1 MATNLQ
7 KKLAENIIKNVK
19 RKKPLNKQELVVSSG
34 YGVVSADRHSKT
46 ILEQKGVLEEL
57 AIRGFDVESAKKV
70 VGQILLTG
78 ENDNVKL
85 KASEMIFKVH
95 GTFAPEKSVN
105 LNVDITGDSEA
116 LKAAEMAY
124 LQQLDGT
131 TEPTEST

>member
-1 MATNLQ
+1 MATILQ
-7 KKLAENIIKNVK
+7 KNLADNVVKNIK
-19 RKKPLNKQELVVSSG
+19 RKKPLNKKELVASSG
-34 YGVVSADRHSKT
+34 YGKVTAQKHATEV
-46 ILEQKGVLEEL
+46 LEQKGVLEEL
-57 AIRGFDVESAKKV
+57 AILGFNVESAKKV

-124 LQQLDGT
+124 LQQLDGI